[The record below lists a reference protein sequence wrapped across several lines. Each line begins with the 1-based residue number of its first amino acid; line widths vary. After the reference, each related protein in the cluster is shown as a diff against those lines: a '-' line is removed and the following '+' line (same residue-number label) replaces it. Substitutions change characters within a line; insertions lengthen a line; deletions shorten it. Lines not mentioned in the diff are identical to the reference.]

1 MPNKISANYNQSFRT
16 VSWLPKSP
24 SILHTHPTLHK
35 QTIKP
40 FHDFLKTLS
49 FRFLAEDPDSGRRDY
64 LISRNTFLDVTDL
77 TLASVRVSD
86 PRVASVSGN
95 IVQGHTSGAVNIT
108 VRNVLWIIS
117 CIVICTLYFD

>member
-16 VSWLPKSP
+16 VSWQPKSP
-24 SILHTHPTLHK
+24 SILHTHHNLHK

-40 FHDFLKTLS
+40 FHDFLKTFS
-49 FRFLAEDPDSGRRDY
+49 SRFLAEDPDSGRRDY

-117 CIVICTLYFD
+117 CIEICTLYFD